1 MVHKDLLTNYFLHMG
16 LGEYIWN
23 VKQAIAFV
31 WALIHTECTH
41 YMHTYDLAVGSTPCS
56 FTSDL
61 RISEWQ

>member
-1 MVHKDLLTNYFLHMG
+1 MG